1 MSDEYAG
8 GGLGRSL
15 VVGDWRVTQ
24 FIDGTVTQQVI
35 INGNV
40 KIGALISLTGAANA
54 GTVTLSDGV
63 NSYIFAAG
71 SIAVG
76 GQFFGGGMR
85 LDSGLIT
92 LANNTDRIMVLYR
105 ESDFEG
111 LPA

>member
-15 VVGDWRVTQ
+15 VVGDWKVIQ

-35 INGNV
+35 ESGNV
-40 KIGALISLTGAANA
+40 RIGALISLTGAANS
-54 GTVTLSDGV
+54 GVVTLSDGTI
-63 NSYIFAAG
+63 NYTFAPGA
-71 SIAVG
+71 IAVG
-76 GQFFGGGMR
+76 GQFFGGGVR

-92 LANNTDRIMVLYR
+92 LTSNTDRIMVLYR

-111 LPA
+111 TGA